1 MKYETP
7 EVTVEMFATRTL
19 VMIETDVEGPDL
31 DDPNNPIDH
40 PSLY

>member
-19 VMIETDVEGPDL
+19 VMLITDAEGPDL